1 MIYKFLLQL
10 TFVSLVITS
19 NILVLFP
26 FPYKSHFASF
36 KPLFQGLAH
45 KGHQVTVIS
54 YFPQNGQIE
63 NYIDIPLNT
72 NSTQSINELVDINIL
87 KDNKR
92 FFTER
97 LGEKLSRIYCE
108 LVLSNKNLKKFLS
121 SNPKYDVILIEYF
134 NTNCFHSIVKKI
146 NTPFIGLSTAMQMP
160 WTNVWFGNPDN
171 PAYIPVSYAGLPDRM
186 TFFERTKN
194 LILHIIYKATLMNEL
209 ELMGNELSKRLMDED
224 VDRMAE
230 RASLL
235 LINTHFT
242 LSFARPLVPNMVEV
256 GGIHL
261 GPLKRPPAV
270 RKIES
275 N

>member
-108 LVLSNKNLKKFLS
+108 LVLSNKNVKNFLS

-134 NTNCFHSIVKKI
+134 NTNCFHSIVKKL
-146 NTPFIGLSTAMQMP
+146 THHLLACQLQCKCHGRMFGLVIQT
-160 WTNVWFGNPDN
+160 
-171 PAYIPVSYAGLPDRM
+171 
-186 TFFERTKN
+186 
-194 LILHIIYKATLMNEL
+194 ILHTFLF
-209 ELMGNELSKRLMDED
+209 
-224 VDRMAE
+224 RMQDFQ
-230 RASLL
+230 
-235 LINTHFT
+235 I
-242 LSFARPLVPNMVEV
+242 V
-256 GGIHL
+256 
-261 GPLKRPPAV
+261 
-270 RKIES
+270 
-275 N
+275 